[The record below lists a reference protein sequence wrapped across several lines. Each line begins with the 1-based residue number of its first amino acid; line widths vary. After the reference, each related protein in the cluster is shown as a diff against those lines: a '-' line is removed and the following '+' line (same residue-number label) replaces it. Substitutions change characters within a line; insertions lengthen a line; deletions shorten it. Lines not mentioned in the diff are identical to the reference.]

1 MSVEGEAEWDVCVCA
16 RGLVACEW
24 WRVQVFKYGLQR
36 LVAVGLLC
44 RPLFEL
50 KGWAECLASALRAM
64 AVALGRTASM
74 RAARA
79 MSPATP
85 LKQLKYAMRGMAK
98 SFEILW
104 KWVVL
109 AEFPTSRVHNTRTR
123 HGHGTTHHLRQ
134 RTGSHILAVS
144 AR

>member
-1 MSVEGEAEWDVCVCA
+1 MWYKWCCGS
-16 RGLVACEW
+16 
-24 WRVQVFKYGLQR
+24 
-36 LVAVGLLC
+36 LC

-50 KGWAECLASALRAM
+50 KGRAECLASALRAM

-109 AEFPTSRVHNTRTR
+109 AEFQRPAFTNTHGQGTDTAR
-123 HGHGTTHHLRQ
+123 HTTYVNVQGRIDLRRLRFGRERNRRCPHRQ
-134 RTGSHILAVS
+134 KRPALFLLL
-144 AR
+144 